1 MANKDST
8 LRTFTVIGLLCF
20 VCSVL
25 VCLAV
30 VILKPFQE
38 KEINV
43 DRMKSVLEA
52 AGIDY
57 SGKDIT
63 DLFNSK
69 IEARLLD
76 LESNRFLN
84 DEEVKKAVGCD
95 DNKSASDCAGSYNY
109 VSEAKLPGHNA
120 DIDPAKDFAGIKT
133 HAKYMPVYLVKAE
146 DKSVTQI
153 VLPFYGQGL
162 WSTMYGYLAVGADGS
177 TIQGLKYYNQGETA
191 GLGAEVTNPNYT
203 AKWISKKLYDENSSY
218 QFAVK
223 KNADGNSQ
231 YQVDAISGATL
242 TSDGVNNSVKYW
254 FEEVY
259 APLLKQ
265 FKNKEVK

>member
-30 VILKPFQE
+30 VILKPLQE

-57 SGKDIT
+57 SGRDIT
-63 DLFNSK
+63 ELFNSK

-84 DEEVKKAVGCD
+84 AEEVKKAGR
-95 DNKSASDCAGSYNY
+95 
-109 VSEAKLPGHNA
+109 LR
-120 DIDPAKDFAGIKT
+120 
-133 HAKYMPVYLVKAE
+133 
-146 DKSVTQI
+146 
-153 VLPFYGQGL
+153 
-162 WSTMYGYLAVGADGS
+162 
-177 TIQGLKYYNQGETA
+177 
-191 GLGAEVTNPNYT
+191 
-203 AKWISKKLYDENSSY
+203 
-218 QFAVK
+218 
-223 KNADGNSQ
+223 
-231 YQVDAISGATL
+231 
-242 TSDGVNNSVKYW
+242 
-254 FEEVY
+254 
-259 APLLKQ
+259 
-265 FKNKEVK
+265 

>member
-25 VCLAV
+25 VCLTV
-30 VILKPFQE
+30 VVLKPLQE

-57 SGKDIT
+57 EGEDIT
-63 DLFNSK
+63 TLFNDK
-69 IEARLLD
+69 VKARLLD
-76 LESNRFLN
+76 LDRNVLLS
-84 DEEVKKAVGCD
+84 DAEVEKVVG
-95 DNKSASDCAGSYNY
+95 SSDAGAYNF
-109 VSEAKLPGHNA
+109 VSEAKLPGKNTV
-120 DIDPAKDFAGIKT
+120 IESGKDSAGIKT
-133 HAKYMPVYLVKAE
+133 HAKYMPVYFVVENGATTK
-146 DKSVTQI
+146 V

-162 WSTMYGYLAVGADGS
+162 WSTMYGYLAVNANGT
-177 TIQGLKYYNQGETA
+177 TIEGLKYYSQGETA
-191 GLGAEVTNPNYT
+191 GLGAEVANPAYT
-203 AKWISKKLYDENSSY
+203 AKWKNKKLYDENSAY

-223 KNADGNSQ
+223 KNADKNSE
-231 YQVDAISGATL
+231 YMVDAISGATL

-254 FEEVY
+254 FEDVY
-259 APLLKQ
+259 APFLQQL
-265 FKNKEVK
+265 KNKEVG